1 MDSSV
6 LLETIRSNAGFKEG
20 GEPTSMQPKIRV
32 LVVDDFKEW
41 RRFVVSKLC
50 QEREVEIIGEA
61 ADGLE
66 AVEKASKLEPELILL
81 DIGLPSLNGIEV
93 ARRILQAAPNTRIV
107 FLSENRSRDIAEEA
121 LHTGAAGYVVK
132 SEAATALLP
141 AMDAALQGMQ
151 FMGSQFGVDGDAN
164 SCSSD
169 SVTKSIKSKDESIE
183 N

>member
-6 LLETIRSNAGFKEG
+6 LLETIRSNPGFKEG
-20 GEPTSMQPKIRV
+20 RQALSMQPKIRV

-41 RRFVVSKLC
+41 RRFVVSKLL
-50 QEREVEIIGEA
+50 QESEVEIVGEA

-66 AVEKASKLEPELILL
+66 AVEKASRLEPELILL
-81 DIGLPSLNGIEV
+81 DIGLPGLNGIEV

-121 LHTGAAGYVVK
+121 LHTGAVAYVVK

-141 AMDAALQGMQ
+141 AIDVALQGMQ
-151 FMGSQFGVDGDAN
+151 LWAASFAVDGNAN
-164 SCSSD
+164 SCSSE
-169 SVTKSIKSKDESIE
+169 SITKSRKSEDESIG